1 MFAGAMYFDRVARLF
16 GVGPATVVGFLLF
29 GIGIFLLALAR
40 GPIVIAGAVLVIW
53 KLFKAA

>member
-1 MFAGAMYFDRVARLF
+1 MYFDRVARLF